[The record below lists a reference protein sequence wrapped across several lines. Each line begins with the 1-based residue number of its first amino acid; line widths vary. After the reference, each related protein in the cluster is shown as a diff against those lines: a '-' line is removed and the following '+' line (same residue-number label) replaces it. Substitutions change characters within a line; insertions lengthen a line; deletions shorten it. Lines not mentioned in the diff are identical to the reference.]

1 MTMTIIMMMA
11 LMVMTITLCPSMI
24 LVTMKMMTITPS
36 PPMTM
41 MMVMMTIVTPSPS
54 MIIIVHISFK
64 CQFLLQ
70 KHHNMMDIGWLI
82 QKEVQSPHWIIL
94 LCYVMYKKQF
104 GNKIDVILIQNRSS
118 KCKACTNKR
127 RHVAIKQEFPW
138 VSDHDS
144 DDSSP
149 SSSSSSSPL
158 GCVPGDTESVSGWW
172 QKREIR
178 SQAPRVPSPII
189 SLQLGTNQRHCTIH
203 ITQYV
208 QFNQWTLHITE
219 YTMCDSIQY

>member
-1 MTMTIIMMMA
+1 
-11 LMVMTITLCPSMI
+11 
-24 LVTMKMMTITPS
+24 
-36 PPMTM
+36 
-41 MMVMMTIVTPSPS
+41 
-54 MIIIVHISFK
+54 
-64 CQFLLQ
+64 
-70 KHHNMMDIGWLI
+70 
-82 QKEVQSPHWIIL
+82 
-94 LCYVMYKKQF
+94 MYKMQF

-219 YTMCDSIQY
+219 YTMCDSIQYQNLHIYIYIYIPIKKDRLRSVHCAEGNIPMYGIDWENREGSSAL

>member
-1 MTMTIIMMMA
+1 MIIM
-11 LMVMTITLCPSMI
+11 
-24 LVTMKMMTITPS
+24 
-36 PPMTM
+36 
-41 MMVMMTIVTPSPS
+41 
-54 MIIIVHISFK
+54 VHISFK

-94 LCYVMYKKQF
+94 WYYVMYKMQF

-118 KCKACTNKR
+118 KCKACTNKC

-149 SSSSSSSPL
+149 SSSSSSSSSSPS

-189 SLQLGTNQRHCTIH
+189 SLQLGTNQRHCTIQLH
-203 ITQYV
+203 NMYNSTNAMNIAHNRIYNV
-208 QFNQWTLHITE
+208 RFNTISKSAYIYICSYNE
-219 YTMCDSIQY
+219 R